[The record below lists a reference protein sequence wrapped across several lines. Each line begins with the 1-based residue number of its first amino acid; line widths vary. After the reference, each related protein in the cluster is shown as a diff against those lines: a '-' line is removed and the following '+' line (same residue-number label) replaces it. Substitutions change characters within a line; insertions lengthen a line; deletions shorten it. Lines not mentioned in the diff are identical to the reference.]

1 MPIIGLSDLKQK
13 SDANQGTHA
22 TVENSSDTLLVQKEI
37 PDSEADA
44 KTEPQA
50 KTSGN
55 SDNPPTTSSG
65 GKQAGGGEKE
75 QPAVKAFRLGSKS
88 SALPVRKSPS
98 ESAATGRKRRGGTDS
113 GAPGVKKSRSL

>member
-1 MPIIGLSDLKQK
+1 MPIVGLSDLKQK

-65 GKQAGGGEKE
+65 ASKQGEGRRSSPRSRPSGWAAS
-75 QPAVKAFRLGSKS
+75 PAPFP
-88 SALPVRKSPS
+88 SARAPPRAPPQA
-98 ESAATGRKRRGGTDS
+98 ESAGEARTPER
-113 GAPGVKKSRSL
+113 PG

>member
-37 PDSEADA
+37 PNSEADA

-55 SDNPPTTSSG
+55 SNNPPTSSG

-75 QPAVKAFRLGSKS
+75 QPAVKAFRLGDKS

-98 ESAATGRKRRGGTDS
+98 EGAATGRKRRGGTDS
-113 GAPGVKKSRSL
+113 GAPGMKKSRSL